1 MVGSEMTDLVQR
13 VATLEADSR
22 TYKED
27 ITWMKKA
34 VDSIKL
40 KMARMETAFWVM
52 LTIGQVGLYFLQSW
66 LAR

>member
-1 MVGSEMTDLVQR
+1 MVGSEMTDLAQR
-13 VATLEADSR
+13 VVRLEERSEIH
-22 TYKED
+22 KED
-27 ITWMKKA
+27 FKWMKRA
-34 VDSIKL
+34 IDSIKL